1 MHKRL
6 NLKNEL
12 LEDEEEP
19 MLGGISALNYVD
31 AQRSSAQKSKSGL
44 GGSGANQHSVKLQQF
59 EEQQRMQPSQ
69 QQQILE
75 LKERLD

>member
-19 MLGGISALNYVD
+19 MLGGINALNYVD
-31 AQRSSAQKSKSGL
+31 AQRNSTQKSKAGL
-44 GGSGANQHSVKLQQF
+44 GGSGAN
-59 EEQQRMQPSQ
+59 
-69 QQQILE
+69 
-75 LKERLD
+75 